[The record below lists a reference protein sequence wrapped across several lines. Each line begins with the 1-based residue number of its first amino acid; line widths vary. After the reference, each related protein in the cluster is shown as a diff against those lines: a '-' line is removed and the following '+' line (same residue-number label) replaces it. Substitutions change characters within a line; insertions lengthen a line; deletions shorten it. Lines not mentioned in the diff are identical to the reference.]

1 MKGQILSEKII
12 KNFEEYLHSEEK
24 SAATIEKY
32 IRDVH
37 EFMAYTTDAAIT
49 RERVIEYKVWLLKKN
64 YAVRSISSILASLN
78 RLFSFLKWIDCKVI
92 LKSILS
98 LILLEYKRLI
108 IPSCYNKFVPKM
120 W

>member
-64 YAVRSISSILASLN
+64 YAVRSISSILAS
-78 RLFSFLKWIDCKVI
+78 K
-92 LKSILS
+92 
-98 LILLEYKRLI
+98 
-108 IPSCYNKFVPKM
+108 
-120 W
+120 